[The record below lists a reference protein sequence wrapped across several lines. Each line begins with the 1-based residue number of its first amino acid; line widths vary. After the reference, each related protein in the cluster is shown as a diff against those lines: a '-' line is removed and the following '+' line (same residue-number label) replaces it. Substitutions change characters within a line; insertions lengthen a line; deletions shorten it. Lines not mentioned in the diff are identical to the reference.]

1 MFKPKTLLVVIV
13 LVFALSFIKDRV
25 GKIDS
30 QPSSCSVDEKRL
42 QAEID
47 KNVGEKMAYDVKL
60 GAISLGKSTFSQ
72 VPSAELNGKKLIVM
86 VFETSLARFKDTET
100 IYSDPQTFL
109 PVRVE
114 RDIVNWFSQEK
125 ITEDYNQQDFTV
137 TINKKK
143 GGKTETLVIKKDG
156 PIHNAILLPQYIRR
170 SAKLDAKETLVA
182 NLPNRRYEIKLVSTE
197 EIKVPAG
204 TFKAYHFKSTPNQID
219 IWISAD
225 DRKIPLKIQNNSLTL
240 GYVMLLREY
249 TPA

>member
-1 MFKPKTLLVVIV
+1 VVIV
-13 LVFALSFIKDRV
+13 LVLALSFIKDRV
-25 GKIDS
+25 GNINC
-30 QPSSCSVDEKRL
+30 QVSSFSVEEKHL

-60 GAISLGKSTFSQ
+60 GAIGLGKSAFSQ
-72 VPSAELNGKKLIVM
+72 VPSVELNGKKLIVM
-86 VFETSLARFKDTET
+86 VFETSLARFKDIET
-100 IYSDPQTFL
+100 IYTDPQTFL

-114 RDIVNWFSQEK
+114 RDILNWFSQEK

-143 GGKTETLVIKKDG
+143 GGKTETTVIKKDG

-170 SAKLDAKETLVA
+170 SAKLEANETLIA

-204 TFKAYHFKSTPNQID
+204 TFKAYHFKSIPSQID

-225 DRKIPLKIQNNSLTL
+225 ERKIPLKIQNNSLTL